1 MKKLIAFVAA
11 LAFSASAAAQLYKWK
26 DSNGRTRYGDV
37 PPPGVNA
44 TPMRVPANPPPPQAP
59 AAEVKKPDG
68 KNEKPLT
75 PEEAFRKRQ
84 LERAEAD
91 QKAAKERAQGEE
103 KQANCAQAQTQL
115 RVLQSGQRISTVN
128 GAGERVFLDDSQRA
142 GEVARAERAAAQ
154 WCK

>member
-1 MKKLIAFVAA
+1 MKRLIAFIAA
-11 LAFSASAAAQLYKWK
+11 LAFSAGAAAQLYKWK

-44 TPMRVPANPPPPQAP
+44 RPMRVPASPPPPP
-59 AAEVKKPDG
+59 VAAEAKKPEA

-91 QKAAKERAQGEE
+91 EKAAKERAQAEE
-103 KQANCAQAQTQL
+103 KQTNCAQAQTQL
-115 RVLQSGQRISTVN
+115 RTLQSGQRIATVN
-128 GAGERVFLDDSQRA
+128 AAGERVFMDDGQRA
-142 GEVARAERAAAQ
+142 GEIARAERAAAQ